1 MTALRDPVSTQ
12 GEVCTGIADVLTQ
25 TYTTVFTS
33 DCACDARP
41 PKKEINILSPVL
53 HTEGLKGKH
62 RRSRVFSVPPKPPPL
77 HTVWDRQVS
86 CLKPGG
92 GDLSRAGT

>member
-12 GEVCTGIADVLTQ
+12 GEVCTGMFADVLTQ

-53 HTEGLKGKH
+53 HTEGLKGKQTLTCLQRSAQAAPTTH
-62 RRSRVFSVPPKPPPL
+62 RLGSAGLVP
-77 HTVWDRQVS
+77 
-86 CLKPGG
+86 
-92 GDLSRAGT
+92 